1 VCVSTDVNSRAAGS
15 DYRQTKQ
22 NVLMMSKDLNDVCV
36 NALKLH

>member
-1 VCVSTDVNSRAAGS
+1 MCSADVNSRAAGS
-15 DYRQTKQ
+15 DYGKTKE